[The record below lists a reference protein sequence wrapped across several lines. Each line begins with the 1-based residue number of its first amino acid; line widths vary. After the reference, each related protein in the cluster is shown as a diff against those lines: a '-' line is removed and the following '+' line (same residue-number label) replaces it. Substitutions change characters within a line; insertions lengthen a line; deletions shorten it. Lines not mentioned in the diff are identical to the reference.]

1 MNTTNVRRVRP
12 VSRPCTH
19 VDFLFRILSSARED
33 LAFIG
38 RPDPLRTL
46 FSHLQDQAH
55 RLDLGVPARAEP
67 GPLMSVRSRGE
78 PDVHVRSTFVPSWQK
93 TE

>member
-1 MNTTNVRRVRP
+1 MHRVRS

-19 VDFLFRILSSARED
+19 VDFLLSSARED
-33 LAFIG
+33 LALVG

-55 RLDLGVPARAEP
+55 RLDSGVPARAEP
-67 GPLMSVRSRGE
+67 GRLGAEEGSM
-78 PDVHVRSTFVPSWQK
+78 FNLCAFLAK
-93 TE
+93 N